1 MQKAIGDGGLHTHE
15 HSAIL
20 GAVTRLQELS
30 TRLIQ
35 AGDLNLLLSEI
46 MSASAEI
53 TKTDMANV
61 QLFDSR
67 TGRLR
72 IVAHLGLSDTFVRYF
87 AETGCPGACDEAMQ
101 SKTRVILEDIASC
114 DIHVY
119 PDFHFLL
126 SEGIRA
132 LQCTPL
138 ICRQGRLVGMLNNHF
153 SYPHRPTDDELRFLD
168 LLARMAADLIDR
180 RQIDEQLRQSHLEL
194 EQHVALRTA
203 ELDAKN
209 LELQERADQLA
220 RLASEITL
228 AEEQERHRL
237 AQVLHDHL
245 QQILVAAKLELSVLS
260 RKVSEKEH
268 QALIEEITGLI
279 EESIRESRS
288 LTVEL
293 SPPILHEAGLNA
305 GLQWLARRMQKKY
318 GFEVQLDLSVLNDLE
333 RDDISIF
340 CFQSVRELLFNSV
353 KHSGVKTAKVAL
365 SCNAQKDLQLTVSDK
380 GRGFDPKRV
389 WQSAARATS
398 GGFGLFSIR
407 ERIQLL
413 GGDFDID
420 SKPGGGAVFK
430 LTVPGSA
437 LTGVPAGKL
446 LHFSRQGPGQV
457 RSGRQIRILLVDDH
471 TVMRRGLAS
480 MLRHETDI
488 EIVGEAENGQEAIE
502 KAHQLVP
509 DVILMDIS
517 MPLMNGLEATR
528 LIHAELPS
536 IGIIGLSMFDEEER
550 AAAMIDA
557 GARAYTAKC
566 QPPEVILAA
575 IRNVSAAALQ
585 EKRQKAAIRIVPVEA
600 ANQNIRTPKK
610 QPAVI
615 QSSLFDGI

>member
-1 MQKAIGDGGLHTHE
+1 MEKAKGDGCPEERQDCATAA
-15 HSAIL
+15 AI
-20 GAVTRLQELS
+20 TRLQELS

-35 AGDLNLLLSEI
+35 AGDLNLLLGEI

-53 TKTDMANV
+53 TETGMANV
-61 QLFDSR
+61 QLLDSD
-67 TGRLR
+67 TQQLK
-72 IVAHLGLSDTFVRYF
+72 IVAHQGLSEAYVRHF
-87 AETGCPGACDEAMQ
+87 AENGCPGACEEARRT
-101 SKTRVILEDIASC
+101 KARVILEDLTQC
-114 DIHVY
+114 DLQTR
-119 PDFHFLL
+119 PDLKIIL
-126 SEGIRA
+126 DEGIQSV
-132 LQCTPL
+132 QCTPL
-138 ICRQGRLVGMLNNHF
+138 ICRDGRLVGMLNNHF
-153 SYPHRPTDDELRFLD
+153 TYPHRPTDDQLMFLD

-180 RQIDEQLRQSHLEL
+180 KQVEDQLRQSHIEL
-194 EQHVALRTA
+194 ERHVMLRTA

-209 LELQERADQLA
+209 VELQERADQLA

-245 QQILVAAKLELSVLS
+245 QQILVAAKLELSVLA
-260 RKVSEKEH
+260 RKATDKEH
-268 QALIEEITGLI
+268 QALIEDITGLV

-318 GFEVQLDLSVLNDLE
+318 GFEVELELSAVNDME

-353 KHSGVKTAKVAL
+353 KHSGGKNAKVSL
-365 SCNAQKDLQLTVSDK
+365 SCNSQKDLQLTISDD
-380 GRGFDPKRV
+380 GRGFDPERV
-389 WQSAARATS
+389 WQHAARASS

-413 GGDFDID
+413 GGDFEID
-420 SKPGGGAVFK
+420 SKPGAGAVFR
-430 LTVPGSA
+430 LTIPGSA

-446 LHFSRQGPGQV
+446 RSLHRHAPAKV
-457 RSGRQIRILLVDDH
+457 RSGRLIRILLVDDH

-488 EIVGEAENGQEAIE
+488 EIIGEAENGQEAIE

-517 MPLMNGLEATR
+517 MPRMNGLEATR

-536 IGIIGLSMFDEEER
+536 VRIIGLSMFDEEER

-557 GARAYTAKC
+557 GASAYTAKC

-575 IRNVSAAALQ
+575 IRNVSAAAMQ
-585 EKRQKAAIRIVPVEA
+585 EARQTAAVRIVAVEA
-600 ANQNIRTPKK
+600 AEQKTKKPAKRQEVAQN
-610 QPAVI
+610 
-615 QSSLFDGI
+615 SLFD

>member
-1 MQKAIGDGGLHTHE
+1 MEQAKGDGCLDNHE
-15 HSAIL
+15 QGAFLAAI
-20 GAVTRLQELS
+20 TRLQDLS

-35 AGDLNLLLSEI
+35 AGDLNLLLGEI

-53 TKTDMANV
+53 TKTDKANV
-61 QLFDSR
+61 QLFSSR
-67 TGRLR
+67 SGTLR
-72 IVAHLGLSDTFVRYF
+72 IVAHQGLSKEYVRYF
-87 AETGCPGACDEAMQ
+87 AENGCPGACEEARRT
-101 SKTRVILEDIASC
+101 KTRVILEDLTKCDPEASP
-114 DIHVY
+114 DIQ
-119 PDFHFLL
+119 FILN
-126 SEGIRA
+126 EGVRA
-132 LQCTPL
+132 VQCTPL
-138 ICRQGRLVGMLNNHF
+138 ICRDGRLVGMLNNHF
-153 SYPHRPTDDELRFLD
+153 SYPHRPTEDELRFLD

-180 RQIDEQLRQSHLEL
+180 KQADDELRESHIEL
-194 EQHVALRTA
+194 ERHVALRTA

-209 LELQERADQLA
+209 VELQERADQLA

-260 RKVSEKEH
+260 RKVTDKEH
-268 QALIEEITGLI
+268 QTLIEDITGLV

-288 LTVEL
+288 LTGEL

-318 GFEVQLDLSVLNDLE
+318 GFEVKLDLSMMNDLE

-353 KHSGVKTAKVAL
+353 KHSGVKNATVL
-365 SCNAQKDLQLTVSDK
+365 LCCNSQKDLELTVSDN
-380 GRGFDPKRV
+380 GRGFDPERV
-389 WQSAARATS
+389 WQHAARASS

-413 GGDFDID
+413 GGNFDID

-430 LTVPGSA
+430 LTIPGSA
-437 LTGVPAGKL
+437 LTGVSAGKL
-446 LHFSRQGPGQV
+446 RNFSRHTPSQV
-457 RSGRQIRILLVDDH
+457 CDGRQIRILLVDDH

-488 EIVGEAENGQEAIE
+488 AIVGEAENGQEAVE

-517 MPLMNGLEATR
+517 MPRMNGLEATR

-536 IGIIGLSMFDEEER
+536 VRIIGLSMFDEEER

-557 GARAYTAKC
+557 GASAYTAKC

-575 IRNVSAAALQ
+575 IRNVSAAAQQQ
-585 EKRQKAAIRIVPVEA
+585 ERQKAAIRIVPVESA
-600 ANQNIRTPKK
+600 DQKIRKAKK
-610 QPAVI
+610 QPALA
-615 QSSLFDGI
+615 QNSLFD

>member
-1 MQKAIGDGGLHTHE
+1 MEKAKGDGCLDNHE

-20 GAVTRLQELS
+20 AAVTRLQELS

-35 AGDLNLLLSEI
+35 AGDLNLLLTEI

-53 TKTDMANV
+53 TKTHMANV
-61 QLFDSR
+61 QLLDGD
-67 TGRLR
+67 TQQLR
-72 IVAHLGLSDTFVRYF
+72 IVAHQGLSESYVRYF
-87 AETGCPGACDEAMQ
+87 ADNGCPGACEEARLT
-101 SKTRVILEDIASC
+101 KARVILEDLTQC
-114 DIHVY
+114 DLQARSDIQVIL
-119 PDFHFLL
+119 D
-126 SEGIRA
+126 EGIKA
-132 LQCTPL
+132 VQCTPL
-138 ICRQGRLVGMLNNHF
+138 ICRDGRLVGMLNNHF
-153 SYPHRPTDDELRFLD
+153 SYPHRPSEDELRFLD

-180 RQIDEQLRQSHLEL
+180 KQVDEQLRQSHLEL
-194 EQHVALRTA
+194 ERHVSLRTA

-209 LELQERADQLA
+209 VELQERADQLA

-245 QQILVAAKLELSVLS
+245 QQILVAAKLELSVLA
-260 RKVSEKEH
+260 RKVTEKEH
-268 QALIEEITGLI
+268 HTLIEEISGLV

-318 GFEVQLDLSVLNDLE
+318 GFEVELDLSAMNDME

-353 KHSGVKTAKVAL
+353 KHSGVKNARVSL
-365 SCNAQKDLQLTVSDK
+365 CCNSQKDVELTVCDS
-380 GRGFDPKRV
+380 GRGFDPERV
-389 WQSAARATS
+389 WQHAARASS

-413 GGDFDID
+413 GGDFEIE
-420 SKPGGGAVFK
+420 SAPGAGAVFK
-430 LTVPGSA
+430 LTIPGSA

-446 LHFSRQGPGQV
+446 QSFSRHKPAQV

-517 MPLMNGLEATR
+517 MPRMNGLEATR

-536 IGIIGLSMFDEEER
+536 IRIIGLSMFDEEER

-557 GARAYTAKC
+557 GASAYTAKC

-585 EKRQKAAIRIVPVEA
+585 EERQRAAIRIVSVESA
-600 ANQNIRTPKK
+600 EQRLRKSRK
-610 QPAVI
+610 QPAAI
-615 QSSLFDGI
+615 QNSLFD